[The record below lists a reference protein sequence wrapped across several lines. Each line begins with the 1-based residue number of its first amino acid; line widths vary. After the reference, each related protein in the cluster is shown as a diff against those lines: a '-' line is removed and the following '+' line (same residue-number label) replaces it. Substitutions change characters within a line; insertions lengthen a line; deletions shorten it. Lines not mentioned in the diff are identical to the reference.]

1 MIDKDTLLKKLEAL
15 RSEPVQEFVRKDEE
29 WNDYTEYV
37 DAEKICKKPVVSC
50 CVFTYNQEKYIREC
64 LDSIVSQKADFDY
77 EVLVCEDCSTDGT
90 LAICREF
97 QTRYPEK
104 VRIIHAN
111 RNYYRGALNFRRGY
125 ELARGEYIAICEGDD
140 YWCNDAKIQ
149 LQYNAAREKNAVAVF
164 TDNKTLKGGQ
174 LSPQGVFESR
184 NLYDRIANFTR
195 EDFIAERFGD
205 KRDNAL
211 NFVTATTFINKDVLL
226 DIKNG
231 CLGRK
236 RLKLG
241 DLQVRA
247 GCGRLGIVA
256 FLPIV
261 CAVYRQGVGVSSACT
276 RERSADFVIDGIMV
290 NVYIKWDV
298 LSKRE
303 RKRLLRWGVTGLL
316 LKTNAQKDE
325 KSKVRTCVV
334 SLLQDLPGSF
344 LPKFT
349 LLYILNFFCCGIVLW
364 QRFSQVKSKL
374 KFVIG

>member
-15 RSEPVQEFVRKDEE
+15 RSEPVQEFVRKESE

-164 TDNKTLKGGQ
+164 TDHKRLLGGRLEKDGCFKSQ
-174 LSPQGVFESR
+174 
-184 NLYDRIANFTR
+184 NLYTRINSFTK
-195 EDFIAERFGD
+195 DDYIAERFDINRFDG
-205 KRDNAL
+205 RFFA
-211 NFVTATTFINKDVLL
+211 TATILVKKEVLVK
-226 DIKNG
+226 IKNSDF
-231 CLGRK
+231 GR
-236 RLKLG
+236 RMFGLG
-241 DLQVRA
+241 DLQIRSGA
-247 GCGRLGIVA
+247 PRYGNIV
-256 FLPIV
+256 FLPMV
-261 CAVYRQGVGVSSACT
+261 TAVYRLGVGVSTVPPKAQSI
-276 RERSADFVIDGIMV
+276 DFVVDCALV
-290 NVYIKWDV
+290 NVSLKWDV
-298 LSKRE
+298 MTDCMRALMMQCY
-303 RKRLLRWGVTGLL
+303 VTGLL
-316 LKTNAQKDE
+316 LRTHAT
-325 KSKVRTCVV
+325 KSVKKQVRKLSL
-334 SLLQDLPGSF
+334 SLLRNLPLTF
-344 LPKFT
+344 LPRFVV
-349 LLYILNFFCCGIVLW
+349 LYILNYFPDGYVVWRWLYQI
-364 QRFSQVKSKL
+364 RKS
-374 KFVIG
+374 IRNA